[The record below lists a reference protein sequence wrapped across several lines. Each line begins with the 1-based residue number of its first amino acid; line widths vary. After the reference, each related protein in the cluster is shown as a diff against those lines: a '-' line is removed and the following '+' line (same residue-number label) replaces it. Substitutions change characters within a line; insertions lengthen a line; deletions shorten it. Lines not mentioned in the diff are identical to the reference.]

1 MNKPV
6 TPTINKLKVNQILCN
21 FSKIKKKKLG
31 LHSFMYHAFVVLL
44 LLNSTNST

>member
-21 FSKIKKKKLG
+21 FSKIKKKARAPFFYV
-31 LHSFMYHAFVVLL
+31 SCFCCFVVVK
-44 LLNSTNST
+44 